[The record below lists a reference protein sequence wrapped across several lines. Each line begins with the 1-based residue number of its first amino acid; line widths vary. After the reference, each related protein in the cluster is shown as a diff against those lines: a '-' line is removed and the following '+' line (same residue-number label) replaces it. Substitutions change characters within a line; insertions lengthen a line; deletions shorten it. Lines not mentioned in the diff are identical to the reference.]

1 MRIVKE
7 EQRYWN
13 YNDWQKT
20 FAWYYQPL
28 INNNLISNFQ
38 SKVSNKDVDDYITVS
53 IEYIDTREPGDDQG
67 MRSLTPPEPT
77 QLPPHTKADY
87 IITLTTP
94 TINDALA
101 IINDYKKYWPEM
113 DMNNLSISQNKDEEA
128 VAILIL
134 ANYEADIEV
143 AELEEGDIQTYE

>member
-13 YNDWQKT
+13 YNDWQKA

-38 SKVSNKDVDDYITVS
+38 SKVSNKDVDDYITVF
-53 IEYIDTREPGDDQG
+53 IEYIDARELGDDQG

-128 VAILIL
+128 VTILVL